1 MKMMNAKFPRPKLV
15 LLLILCLLLPSFV
28 WLAPVRGEGAI
39 ANAPLDGTESD
50 DIYIALP
57 DNYRSVTD
65 VTYVTYATYNRS
77 ALPRNA
83 NLPPAKIDL
92 DNIFTTPA
100 GSNSSIIDG
109 SIVEITPNAKSKK
122 GGIWSTPNNLMDLT
136 QDFTASMYL
145 YFGNQG
151 TNAADGIAFVIH
163 NDPKGTN
170 ALSPNG
176 GGGLG
181 VWAEGKYNGLYNGI
195 QNSVAI
201 EFDTYVNNTSSD
213 SRFDTDSAAGNHV
226 AWNYPGKPSTYVDYQ
241 HTVLERAR
249 KMIHND
255 LQYTGPLSND
265 TWRRFEVKWDAAN
278 KQLTYH
284 LEGTNPVII
293 PIDVEDVFGTNQVY
307 WGFTGSTGSKY
318 AQNRVVFESVPGLVN
333 GEVTETITR
342 EDGSVVGQGDFVYKG
357 EELTYTITAKYL
369 SGKQNWKNI
378 IGQTTIHDQVTYV
391 PSSLTLTDRNGT
403 TSLNDNYWSG
413 QTLAVPLQDMSADY
427 EEQTISFQVK
437 VKSLLANTPV
447 TEKFSFVGSNYIGG
461 SDAVTYVIQSTRAPE
476 VTILD
481 EGPILLNAGED
492 YVVTGTWKDLDNSKG
507 TLHFIINSQLLQKEQ
522 LEGGQASEPVE
533 WRYHLIHG
541 LFRPGE
547 NTFEVY
553 ATNDDG
559 LISTTASLKIMVG
572 SPPTISLRDA
582 GEEITMEA
590 GDEYAISG
598 YWSDLDSDTV
608 DLYYA
613 IDGNEPVNF
622 APRAANSANKG
633 EEVAYQY
640 AIPAAQLPA
649 GMHQVEVYAIDDSGR
664 KSNVETVTI
673 HVRGQLVFTNAA
685 ENISFEP
692 GKIASQPSLSTR
704 NPDWDIRVKD
714 TREQGSSWRLS
725 ATLAEPFTDDRG
737 HELKDALIFVDEN
750 GNETTMEPGIA
761 ADVYTH
767 VTQEDQEISIDWEE
781 NRGILMKINPYA
793 YAGNYTGLI
802 RWDLVDAP

>member
-1 MKMMNAKFPRPKLV
+1 MKKLNRKFPRPRLAV
-15 LLLILCLLLPSFV
+15 LLIFCMLLPSFAWSDLV
-28 WLAPVRGEGAI
+28 NGEA
-39 ANAPLDGTESD
+39 ANAEEEGIFVTM
-50 DIYIALP
+50 P
-57 DNYRSVTD
+57 DNGSSVTD
-65 VTYVTYATYNRS
+65 VTYGNSVTDVTYATYNRM
-77 ALPRNA
+77 AMPRNA
-83 NLPPAKIDL
+83 NHPPPSVTL
-92 DNIFTTPA
+92 ENIFTTPT
-100 GSNSSIIDG
+100 GSNSSVING
-109 SIVEITPNAKSKK
+109 SIVEITPNAAYQR
-122 GGIWSTPNNLMDLT
+122 GGIWSTSNNMMDLT
-136 QDFTASMYL
+136 QDFVASMYL
-145 YFGNQG
+145 YFGNARN
-151 TNAADGIAFVIH
+151 NAADGIAFVMH

-170 ALSPNG
+170 ALANNG
-176 GGGLG
+176 ASLG
-181 VWAEGKYNGLYNGI
+181 VWASQDHNGPYNGI
-195 QNSVAI
+195 QNSVAV
-201 EFDTYVNNTSSD
+201 EFDTYINNNGLGD
-213 SRFDTDSAAGNHV
+213 GRFDTDSAGGNHI
-226 AWNYPGKPSTYVDYQ
+226 AWNYPGKSSTYVDYYIP
-241 HTVLERAR
+241 LFEWAR
-249 KMIHND
+249 KMIHKD
-255 LQYTGPLSND
+255 LQYTGTLSDD
-265 TWRRFEVKWDAAN
+265 TWRRFEVKWNAVN

-284 LEGTNPVII
+284 LQGTNPVTI
-293 PIDVEDVFGTNQVY
+293 PIDVEDVFGSNQVY

-357 EELTYTITAKYL
+357 EELTYTITAKYF

-378 IGQTTIHDQVTYV
+378 FGMTEINDHVTYV
-391 PSSLTLTDRNGT
+391 PNSLTLTDRHGT
-403 TSLNDNYWSG
+403 TPVNDDYWSG
-413 QTLAVPLQDMSADY
+413 QTLAVPLQDMSAEY
-427 EEQTISFQVK
+427 EEQTISFRVK
-437 VKSLLANTPV
+437 VNSLLLNTPV
-447 TEKFSFVGSNYIGG
+447 TEEFAVIGRNNISS
-461 SDAVTYVIQSTRAPE
+461 SDPVTYEIHAIRAPE

-481 EGPILLNAGED
+481 EGPILLNVGED

-559 LISTTASLKIMVG
+559 LISTTASLTIMVG

-582 GEEITMEA
+582 GEEIPMEA

-598 YWSDLDSDTV
+598 VWSDLDSDTV

-622 APRAANSANKG
+622 TSQAANSANKG

-640 AIPAAQLPA
+640 AVPAVQLPA
-649 GMHQVEVYAIDDSGR
+649 GTHQIEVYAVDDTGR
-664 KSNVETVTI
+664 KSNIEIVTV
-673 HVRGQLVFTNAA
+673 HVTGKLLFTSAA

-692 GKIASQPSLSTR
+692 GKIASQPSLSIR
-704 NPDWDIRVKD
+704 NQDWDIRVKD
-714 TREQGSSWRLS
+714 TRGNGSSWRIS

-737 HELKDALIFVDEN
+737 HELKNALIFVDEN

-767 VTQEDQEISIDWEE
+767 VTRDDQEISIDWEE
-781 NRGILMKINPYA
+781 NRGILMKINPCA

>member
-1 MKMMNAKFPRPKLV
+1 MEMMNAKFPRPKLV
-15 LLLILCLLLPSFV
+15 LLLILCLLLPNFA
-28 WLAPVRGEGAI
+28 WLAPVQGKEVKD
-39 ANAPLDGTESD
+39 NAAGDGIEA
-50 DIYIALP
+50 DIFVELP
-57 DNYRSVTD
+57 DNYPSVTD
-65 VTYVTYATYNRS
+65 VTYVTYSTYNR

-92 DNIFTTPA
+92 ENIFTTPT

-122 GGIWSTPNNLMDLT
+122 GGIWSTPNNLMDLS

-151 TNAADGIAFVIH
+151 TNAADGIAFVMH

-195 QNSVAI
+195 QNSLAI

-255 LQYTGPLSND
+255 LQYTGTLSND

-278 KQLTYH
+278 SQLTYH
-284 LEGTNPVII
+284 LEGTNPVVI
-293 PIDVEDVFGTNQVY
+293 PIDVQDVFGTNQVY
-307 WGFTGSTGSKY
+307 WGFTGSTGGKY

-333 GEVTETITR
+333 GKVTETITR
-342 EDGSVVGQGDFVYKG
+342 EDGTVVDQGDFVYKG
-357 EELTYTITAKYL
+357 EELTYTITANYL

-378 IGQTTIHDQVTYV
+378 FGLTTINEHVTYV
-391 PSSLTLTDRNGT
+391 PNSLTFTDRNGT
-403 TSLNDNYWSG
+403 TPVNDSYWSG
-413 QTLAVPLQDMSADY
+413 QTLAVPLRDMSADY
-427 EEQTISFQVK
+427 DEQTISFRVK
-437 VKSLLANTPV
+437 VNSLPLNTPV
-447 TEKFSFVGSNYIGG
+447 TEKFTVAGNNYIN
-461 SDAVTYVIQSTRAPE
+461 SSAAVTYVIQASRPPE
-476 VTILD
+476 VKILD
-481 EGPILLNAGED
+481 EGPILLNVGED
-492 YVVTGTWKDLDNSKG
+492 YVVTGTWQDFDNPIG
-507 TLHFIINSQLLQKEQ
+507 TLHFIINSSLLQKEQ
-522 LEGGQASEPVE
+522 LEGGQSSEPVE
-533 WRYHLIHG
+533 WRYHLIHQ
-541 LFRPGE
+541 LFRLGE
-547 NTFEVY
+547 NTFEIY

-559 LISTTASLKIMVG
+559 LISNTASVMIMVG
-572 SPPTISLRDA
+572 HPPAITLRDA
-582 GEEITMEA
+582 GEEASIDA
-590 GDEYAISG
+590 GADYTISG

-613 IDGNEPVNF
+613 IDGNEPVTF
-622 APRAANSANKG
+622 ASQAANSANKG

-640 AIPAAQLPA
+640 EIPAEQLPV
-649 GMHQVEVYAIDDSGR
+649 GTYPITVYAVDDSGR
-664 KSNVETVTI
+664 TSNVEMVTL
-673 HVRGQLVFTNAA
+673 HVTGKLVFTSAA
-685 ENISFEP
+685 QNISFEQA
-692 GKIASQPSLSTR
+692 KIASQPSLSAR
-704 NPDWDIRVKD
+704 NQDWDFRVKD
-714 TREQGSSWRLS
+714 TRGNGSSWRLS

-737 HELKDALIFVDEN
+737 NELKDALIYVDEH
-750 GNETTMEPGIA
+750 GHEITMEPGIA
-761 ADVYTH
+761 ADVYTN
-767 VTQEDQEISIDWEE
+767 VTQGDQEVSIDWEK
-781 NRGILMKINPYA
+781 NQGILMRINPYA
-793 YAGNYTGLI
+793 YAGNYRGLI